1 MDVDSG
7 NKTCQSD
14 EEVKSKD
21 DDGAQLMEKD
31 KLGPNTS
38 VINVEDGQ
46 ERQQVS
52 IKYNGL
58 DVYQSCI
65 ETLEPQS
72 FLNDTIVTVLIE

>member
-14 EEVKSKD
+14 EEVQSKD

-58 DVYQSCI
+58 HA
-65 ETLEPQS
+65 S
-72 FLNDTIVTVLIE
+72 FMH

>member
-1 MDVDSG
+1 
-7 NKTCQSD
+7 
-14 EEVKSKD
+14 
-21 DDGAQLMEKD
+21 MEKD

-58 DVYQSCI
+58 DA
-65 ETLEPQS
+65 S
-72 FLNDTIVTVLIE
+72 FMH